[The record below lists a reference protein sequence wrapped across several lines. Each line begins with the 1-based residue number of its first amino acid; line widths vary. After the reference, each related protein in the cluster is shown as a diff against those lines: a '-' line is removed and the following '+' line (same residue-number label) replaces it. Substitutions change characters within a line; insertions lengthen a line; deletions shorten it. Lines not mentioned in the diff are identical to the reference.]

1 MATIDK
7 NSRNYILQ
15 LVKENDLKSVLA
27 FCQGYGFD
35 TNSYLS
41 PVTYNNGQ
49 LAIRYRNETKYY
61 TL

>member
-1 MATIDK
+1 MKTIDK
-7 NSRNYILQ
+7 NSKDYILK
-15 LVKENDLKSVLA
+15 LVKENDLKSILA

-35 TNSYLS
+35 TNHYSS
-41 PVTYNNGQ
+41 PVTYINGQ